1 MNFPTIPVEDVQ
13 YNIAAEITKSDDEE
27 QKRMDA
33 FLQTLKAKKKG

>member
-27 QKRMDA
+27 QSGW
-33 FLQTLKAKKKG
+33 TLSYKL